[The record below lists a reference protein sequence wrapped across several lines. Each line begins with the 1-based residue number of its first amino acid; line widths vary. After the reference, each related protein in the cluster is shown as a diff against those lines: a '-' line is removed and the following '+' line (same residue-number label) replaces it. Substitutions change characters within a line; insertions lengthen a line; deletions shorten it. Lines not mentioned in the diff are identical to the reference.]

1 MKRLMVLGVSL
12 ILCIAVV
19 GAWVWRD
26 YQTFLNAPLDIS
38 KNTVFE
44 VKKGWSFNRV
54 VTELK
59 QKSFLSSEHYLKLYG
74 RHSKQAGQVK
84 AGEYL
89 LSAGITP
96 IELMAV
102 ITSGRSINYSFTI
115 VEGSTFKQLLES
127 ISKAEHLHND
137 LEGLSDNELL
147 EKLQLNYNHPEGL
160 FLAETYS
167 YERNTNTSEL
177 LKRAHGLLQKT
188 LQAEWES
195 KQEGLPY
202 KTPYESL
209 IMASI
214 VEKETARA
222 DERPVIAGVF
232 TRRLEKKMRL
242 QTDPTVIYG
251 MGDNY
256 NGNIRRSDLR
266 RATPYNTYVIPA
278 LPPTPIAMVGRE
290 AIQAS
295 LNPEDGK
302 ALFFVAKGDG
312 SHYFS
317 ETLKEHNRAVQQY
330 QINRRKDY
338 RSSP

>member
-1 MKRLMVLGVSL
+1 V
-12 ILCIAVV
+12 
-19 GAWVWRD
+19 
-26 YQTFLNAPLDIS
+26 
-38 KNTVFE
+38 
-44 VKKGWSFNRV
+44 
-54 VTELK
+54 
-59 QKSFLSSEHYLKLYG
+59 
-74 RHSKQAGQVK
+74 QVK

-96 IELMAV
+96 VELMEV

-115 VEGSTFKQLLES
+115 VEGSTFKQLIES
-127 ISKAEHLHND
+127 ISKAEFLNND
-137 LEGLSDNELL
+137 LEGLSEKELL
-147 EKLQLNYNHPEGL
+147 AILDLKFEHPEGV

-167 YERNTNTSEL
+167 YERNTKTSEL
-177 LKRAHGLLQKT
+177 LKRAHALLQKT
-188 LQAEWES
+188 LTAEWE
-195 KQEGLPY
+195 KKKAGLPY
-202 KTPYESL
+202 KNPYESL

-232 TRRLEKKMRL
+232 TRRLDKGMRL

-251 MGDNY
+251 MGDKY
-256 NGNIRRSDLR
+256 KGNIRRSDLLR
-266 RATPYNTYVIPA
+266 PTPYNTYTIPA

-290 AIQAS
+290 AIHAA
-295 LNPEDGK
+295 LNPQEGK

-317 ETLKEHNRAVQQY
+317 ETLREHNKAVHQY